1 VLGTDAVVRG
11 KDLGNGGSINSGADI
26 RESRGGKSSEREN
39 EKDEEKA
46 QDMLSEGGHFFDVKT
61 GGWSKEWMGRKSEG
75 LQ

>member
-1 VLGTDAVVRG
+1 MLGTDAVVRG

-46 QDMLSEGGHFFDVKT
+46 QNMLSEGEHFNVKT
-61 GGWSKEWMGRKSEG
+61 GGWSKEWTGRKSEG